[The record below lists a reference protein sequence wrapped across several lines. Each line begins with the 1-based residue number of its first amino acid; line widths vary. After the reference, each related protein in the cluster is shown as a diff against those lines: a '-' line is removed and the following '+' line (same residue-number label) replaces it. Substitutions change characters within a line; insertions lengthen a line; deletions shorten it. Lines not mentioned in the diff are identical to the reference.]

1 MEPLQKPLTSFSFAV
16 LVWLIILVS
25 FSLSI
30 FKKSP
35 IPQITLE
42 IDSQMIGEIAEERKP
57 EKKSNTKTLKIDKS
71 SDLKTAKKSL
81 QHDHHFVENSKK
93 LAPIFNPLPQI
104 PNDLREEAFASEAI
118 ARFYISNEGAVLRV
132 ELIKPCANPK
142 LNFLLLK
149 SLKKWRFANSPK
161 ESTQDIRVNF
171 LVK

>member
-1 MEPLQKPLTSFSFAV
+1 MQKPLTSFVFAT
-16 LVWLIILVS
+16 LVWLVVLS
-25 FSLSI
+25 GFSLSI

-35 IPQITLE
+35 SPKIALE
-42 IDSQMIGEIAEERKP
+42 IDAQMIGEVAEEKKP
-57 EKKSNTKTLKIDKS
+57 AKKSNIKTPEIDKS
-71 SDLKTAKKSL
+71 SDLKTAKKAL
-81 QHDHHFVENSKK
+81 QHDHHFVETAKK

-104 PNDLREEAFASEAI
+104 PDDLREEAFASEAI
-118 ARFYISNEGAVLRV
+118 ARFYISNEGAVLKV

-149 SLKKWRFANSPK
+149 SLRKWRFANGST